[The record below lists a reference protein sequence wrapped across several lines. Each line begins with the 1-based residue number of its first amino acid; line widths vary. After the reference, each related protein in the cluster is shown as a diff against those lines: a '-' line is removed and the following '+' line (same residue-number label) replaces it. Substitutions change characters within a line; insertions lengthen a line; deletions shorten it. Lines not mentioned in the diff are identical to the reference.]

1 MFSTHLAAPSRTPK
15 ATTLITPAKSRWL
28 KVVSFGPGSES
39 DPRTQEQLSK
49 PKIGSL
55 SFAGGGVKKVV
66 RTMASARTAG
76 VYEMAPVGAAG
87 HGTTEVV
94 DARDDAPTDASAL
107 EQGETE
113 DSANVP
119 SVFKRNQAKR
129 R

>member
-1 MFSTHLAAPSRTPK
+1 MTFAA
-15 ATTLITPAKSRWL
+15 
-28 KVVSFGPGSES
+28 
-39 DPRTQEQLSK
+39 
-49 PKIGSL
+49 
-55 SFAGGGVKKVV
+55 FAGGGSKHKSF
-66 RTMASARTAG
+66 MASARTAG
-76 VYEMAPVGAAG
+76 VYEMAPAGAAG

-113 DSANVP
+113 DSSNLP